1 MKKKILNYLLIL
13 SPILFFSG
21 CITLGP
27 DYEEPDVKWLDEWET
42 DLYGQIGTTH
52 EQNEIDL
59 SFWWKIFDDPV
70 LDTLIEV
77 AKRENPSLR
86 AAGMR
91 IMQSRAA
98 LGIATGTQYPQV
110 QQVTGAIGYVNS
122 TGTDGTS
129 NNSGPYNA
137 NFNIGWE
144 IDFWG
149 KFQRGIESANAAFF
163 NSIANQQNI
172 QVLLYSQIADLYF
185 AYKTALLRIDIA
197 KQNAE
202 IQKRSYEITNS
213 LYSSGQSAELDQQQ
227 AKTQY
232 LSTVSTIPDRERS
245 FIQVRNAL
253 CALLARPPGEIP
265 ELGEKI
271 DQLPEIDPI
280 ILQEVPAQ
288 LLVRR
293 PDIRA
298 AAFVIAIQSAQVG
311 IAEADLYPS
320 ISLFGNVGYSGNTV
334 NGSNNTLSLGV
345 GPSLTWNIFNYGRIK
360 NNIRVQDARL
370 QEAIEN
376 FQNAALGAARE
387 IDDAAIAVVKTRE
400 QKDPQNQS
408 TEAAMRSLEL
418 ANKRYREGYADFQR
432 VIEAQ
437 RSVAA
442 QNEREIINNS
452 NHISAIVSFYKA
464 VGGGWLDMPIE
475 EVVSESARD
484 TMEARTSWGDLLR
497 DPLPMLSDSVNS
509 KNEVKKDERK

>member
-42 DLYGQIGTTH
+42 DLYGQIGITH

-122 TGTDGTS
+122 IGTDGTS

-245 FIQVRNAL
+245 FIQ
-253 CALLARPPGEIP
+253 
-265 ELGEKI
+265 
-271 DQLPEIDPI
+271 
-280 ILQEVPAQ
+280 
-288 LLVRR
+288 
-293 PDIRA
+293 
-298 AAFVIAIQSAQVG
+298 
-311 IAEADLYPS
+311 
-320 ISLFGNVGYSGNTV
+320 
-334 NGSNNTLSLGV
+334 
-345 GPSLTWNIFNYGRIK
+345 
-360 NNIRVQDARL
+360 
-370 QEAIEN
+370 
-376 FQNAALGAARE
+376 
-387 IDDAAIAVVKTRE
+387 
-400 QKDPQNQS
+400 
-408 TEAAMRSLEL
+408 
-418 ANKRYREGYADFQR
+418 
-432 VIEAQ
+432 
-437 RSVAA
+437 
-442 QNEREIINNS
+442 
-452 NHISAIVSFYKA
+452 
-464 VGGGWLDMPIE
+464 
-475 EVVSESARD
+475 
-484 TMEARTSWGDLLR
+484 
-497 DPLPMLSDSVNS
+497 
-509 KNEVKKDERK
+509 